1 MRFPHQDPR
10 TQRRRLVSAVLAVS
24 TAAVLL
30 VGCGAGSPSNAS
42 KPNAA
47 DTAYAISVISHHAQ
61 TLALLDLTLGR
72 DDLDPQIGTFA
83 DQARPELFAEVNA
96 TTKRLQAWGG
106 KVPRTA
112 LEHTHDDTVTYDTTI
127 AGVLSND
134 QLHTLERT
142 TGKTFQHAWLR
153 ALISQEQG
161 ALKLAAE
168 AAQDGQDVAAVAAA
182 KQDQH
187 VHKDRIAALQQLA
200 S

>member
-1 MRFPHQDPR
+1 
-10 TQRRRLVSAVLAVS
+10 VSP
-24 TAAVLL
+24 AAVLL
-30 VGCGAGSPSNAS
+30 VGCGAGSPSNAAR
-42 KPNAA
+42 PNAA
-47 DTAYAISVISHHAQ
+47 DADYATSVISHHAQ

-96 TTKRLQAWGG
+96 TTKRLQVWGG
-106 KVPRTA
+106 KVPKTT

-134 QLHTLERT
+134 QLHTLEQAN
-142 TGKTFQHAWLR
+142 GKTFERAWLR
-153 ALISQEQG
+153 ALITHEQG
-161 ALKLAAE
+161 ALKLADE

-182 KQDQH
+182 KKDQH
-187 VHKDRIAALQQLA
+187 VHKDRIPALQQLA